1 MSTILAYASN
11 IFVACTIAF
20 VAGVILS
27 QKVKD
32 WLAGVPTDLRTGL
45 KGVEKRVIQEAQA
58 ARMRIIAEL
67 PLPVAAK
74 VAPVDPVLQPA
85 PLAPAP
91 VLVPEPAPPTPA

>member
-11 IFVACTIAF
+11 IFVVCTIAF

-32 WLAGVPTDLRTGL
+32 WLAGVPADLRTGL

-67 PLPVAAK
+67 PLPAAK

-85 PLAPAP
+85 PLAPVP
-91 VLVPEPAPPTPA
+91 VPVPEQALTPPS